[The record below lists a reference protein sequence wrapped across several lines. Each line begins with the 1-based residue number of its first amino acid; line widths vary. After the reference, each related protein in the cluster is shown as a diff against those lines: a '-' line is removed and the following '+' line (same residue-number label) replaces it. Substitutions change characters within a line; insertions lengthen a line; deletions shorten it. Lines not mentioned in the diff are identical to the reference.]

1 MMYYSNIR
9 SLVQAGLVQ
18 VTLIFVLIIALVSAV
33 PIPAAE
39 SELSKVSTSSSSLNG

>member
-18 VTLIFVLIIALVSAV
+18 VTLIFVLIMAVVSG
-33 PIPAAE
+33 IPAAE